1 MTLTVDLNTE
11 QADMIRRLMILYGDA
26 VALQQGAVR
35 IKVRMGYR
43 ENDVV
48 NSILTA
54 LARAERQEDYANSPS
69 E

>member
-54 LARAERQEDYANSPS
+54 LARAERQDYANSPS